1 MKLQRPSRAE
11 TPSGADRHDLDAL
24 LGKAFEA
31 EPIWTRIS
39 ASLRDILFAPK
50 LPPLELTS
58 TPIPVPDRMAGSTNR
73 WAVGTATIVNGTL
86 MLAIVLLGIRPR
98 VYSDPAHDPQSNIDL
113 SKLNDIAAAVARARG
128 GSGGGNNA
136 LTDPTTGRPP
146 RFERIPIVPPQVPVL
161 QNPQLPIDSAIA
173 VPIEIPV
180 NQSMP
185 VVGVQSRIRV
195 SLDSG
200 GPGRKAGIGTGQDG
214 GDGPGD
220 GPGSGPGPGNGIYVP
235 GGDVSAPIPVVAPD
249 AEFSDE
255 ARRIKYQG
263 ICLISV
269 IVDAQGNPQ
278 NPRVIRHLGMGLDEK
293 ALEAVRRYKFKP
305 ARKNGRPV
313 PVMITV
319 EVNFRL
325 Y

>member
-1 MKLQRPSRAE
+1 MKLRGPSRTDTSSSAN
-11 TPSGADRHDLDAL
+11 RHDLDAL
-24 LGKAFEA
+24 LGKAFE
-31 EPIWTRIS
+31 EDSIWTRIS
-39 ASLRDILFAPK
+39 ANFHDVLFAPK

-73 WAVGTATIVNGTL
+73 WAVSTATIVNGTL
-86 MLAIVLLGIRPR
+86 LLAIVLLGIRPR
-98 VYSDPAHDPQSNIDL
+98 VLSDPAHDPQSNVDL
-113 SKLNDIAAAVARARG
+113 SKLNIFAPTISRAHG
-128 GSGGGNNA
+128 GSGGGDNA

-146 RFERIPIVPPQVPVL
+146 RFDRMPIVPPQVPVL
-161 QNPQLPIDSAIA
+161 LNPQLPIDSAIA

-185 VVGVQSRIRV
+185 IVGVQTRTKV
-195 SLDSG
+195 NLDSG
-200 GPGRKAGIGTGQDG
+200 GPGTRFGIGTGPDG
-214 GDGPGD
+214 GV
-220 GPGSGPGPGNGIYVP
+220 GPGSGPGYGPDSGNGIYVP
-235 GGDVSAPIPVVAPD
+235 GGDVTAPIPVVAPD

-255 ARRIKYQG
+255 ARRTKYQG

-269 IVDAQGNPQ
+269 IVDSQGNPQ

-305 ARKNGRPV
+305 ARKSGKPV